1 MRSGSDIRARVATED
16 SLLPS
21 QVFEQGIKFGID
33 SLFFNN
39 EVLALQKAHDVISP
53 DSLVGAFATTT
64 LKLHWIFL
72 SPF

>member
-21 QVFEQGIKFGID
+21 QVFEQGIEFGID

-39 EVLALQKAHDVISP
+39 EVLSLQKAHI
-53 DSLVGAFATTT
+53 T
-64 LKLHWIFL
+64 LYHQTRWLARL
-72 SPF
+72 QQRR